1 MANPRILITGATG
14 LIGGDFLHI
23 LTKQYPSWSIAVLVR
38 DSEKAALIA
47 MHYPQVEVVFGTLY
61 DAKLL
66 ERESTTADVV
76 LNFANCDHQSAAEAI
91 VRGLA
96 TRNNIGTVI
105 HTPGAKIIAWETE
118 SQPSKWGK
126 DIPRRYNDWDGVE
139 KLTAVASVGDPQ
151 ASRS

>member
-1 MANPRILITGATG
+1 M
-14 LIGGDFLHI
+14 
-23 LTKQYPSWSIAVLVR
+23 VR

-76 LNFANCDHQSAAEAI
+76 LSTFVHLSCRGEFVGLSAVDFANCDHQSAAEAI